1 MNKGIFWF
9 PCSTDQEGELV
20 FTGEILALLIPC
32 DEDGNPKAAA
42 SFNSK
47 NGCNNTHKNSWR
59 TVTAGRKELR
69 GIPWNY
75 FPRGRVEISHGRAFL
90 YMNPEILNCN
100 DYLERIREKFGIGH
114 LDIRVRIDNSAHY
127 QCTILEDK
135 EKKGRASVGQGS
147 YKTKDRKAFGSK
159 RKYK

>member
-20 FTGEILALLIPC
+20 FTGEILAFLIPC

-59 TVTAGRKELR
+59 TVTAGRTELR

-75 FPRGRVEISHGRAFL
+75 YPRGRVEISHGKALVF
-90 YMNPEILNCN
+90 MNPQILNRE
-100 DYLERIREKFGIGH
+100 DFLELIREAFGIG
-114 LDIRVRIDNSAHY
+114 DMDVRVKIDNSAHY
-127 QCTILEDK
+127 QCGILE
-135 EKKGRASVGQGS
+135 E
-147 YKTKDRKAFGSK
+147 TL
-159 RKYK
+159 